1 MGAFEFISLGLGV
14 VMIAAVATGIEWMPR
29 YLKRRAANRKLGVSH
44 EPEWHGELLK
54 AFLVVWICRAVQL
67 GLIGVV
73 IFTRPSGIEWIPIVL
88 AFVLSLVIYFPA
100 DKTRRHLLA

>member
-1 MGAFEFISLGLGV
+1 MGALEFAGLGLGV
-14 VMIAAVATGIEWMPR
+14 VVIAAVATGIEWMPR
-29 YLKRRAANRKLGVSH
+29 YLKRRAANQKLGVSH
-44 EPEWHGELLK
+44 EPEWRGELLK
-54 AFLVVWICRAVQL
+54 AFLIVWTCRAIQL

-73 IFTRPSGIEWIPIVL
+73 IFTQPSGIGWISIVL